1 MTLNEYKDVYH
12 SLVYKHMKLEP
23 AYIGKHIE
31 KWVNKLHKKTKFET
45 QLVIWKAFHHDE
57 R

>member
-45 QLVIWKAFHHDE
+45 QLVI
-57 R
+57 